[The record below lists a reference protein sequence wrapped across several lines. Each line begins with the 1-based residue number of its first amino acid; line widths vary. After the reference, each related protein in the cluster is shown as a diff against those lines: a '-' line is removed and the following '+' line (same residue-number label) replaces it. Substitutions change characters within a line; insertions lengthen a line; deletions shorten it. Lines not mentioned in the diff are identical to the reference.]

1 MTAEEFKLQAEEL
14 RERLMGVAHRYLGEG
29 SEAEDIVQDTMLKLW
44 LMRADLQSPL
54 WGIGSVVTR
63 NLCIDYLRRRK
74 PTIDITALPDSEEPA
89 DDGSEIEQMLLIID
103 SLPSAQR
110 TILKMRHLEG
120 MEMNEIATVLGSTEP
135 AVRKRL
141 SRARMVVRRKL
152 MAWIA
157 AACVVGAISLLAVHW
172 LKMESED
179 ECVAYI
185 YGQRY
190 TDEQIVMQEMR
201 RAMGDIV
208 ADNPQ
213 DEIEQQLNELF
224 SE

>member
-14 RERLMGVAHRYLGEG
+14 RERLMGVARRYLGDDG
-29 SEAEDIVQDTMLKLW
+29 EAEDIVQDTMLKLW
-44 LMRADLQSPL
+44 LMRADLQSPV

-63 NLCIDYLRRRK
+63 NLCIDSLRRRK
-74 PTIDITALPDSEEPA
+74 PTIDISRLTDSEEP
-89 DDGSEIEQMLLIID
+89 DDNGSQIEQMLMIID
-103 SLPSAQR
+103 SLPSSQR

-120 MEMNEIATVLGSTEP
+120 MNMNEIAEVMGSTEQ
-135 AVRKRL
+135 AVRKKL

-157 AACVVGAISLLAVHW
+157 AACIVGIISMLAVRW
-172 LKMESED
+172 LKMESEE

-185 YGQRY
+185 YGQKY
-190 TDEQIVMQEMR
+190 TDEQVVMQEMR
-201 RAMGDIV
+201 RAMSDIV